1 MKFKVIDMCLASKGE
16 LVSKEVR
23 IDRLGN
29 GQYIATLDQRDAVVV
44 PAKEI
49 FDQPIFDL
57 WDLTNQLRRQKL
69 LSPEGTVVALWNE
82 ASILSKS
89 VTESYNDTE
98 VRRMDAREFDKLES
112 DFLNLYS

>member
-1 MKFKVIDMCLASKGE
+1 MKFKVIDVDQVSIGN
-16 LVSKEVR
+16 LVTKEVR

-29 GQYIATLDQRDAVVV
+29 GQYIAKVESRDAIVV
-44 PAKEI
+44 PAKEL

-82 ASILSKS
+82 AAIVSKS
-89 VTESYNDTE
+89 VTETHNDTE
-98 VRRMDAREFDKLES
+98 VRRMDTREFDKLES
-112 DFLNLYS
+112 DFLNLYG